1 VSRRR
6 TRRPRRPWHFAVGV
20 FAAVLLVAVTGS
32 TAGAYWVASS
42 VSLTS
47 TATGATAS
55 GTLAGTAGL
64 TTEYKFTGAGTASTP
79 TIAPLVFANTG
90 TAPLAVTVA
99 VSGVAGTLA
108 PNVVLT
114 FWAGSAGACAATIP
128 ASGTTIGTLAVPP
141 ALPAAF
147 ASVAAGASVTLCAAT
162 RLNTTVAASQ
172 GQTVSPVFTLTGRV
186 GTNWTATA
194 AGAAFTQ
201 SVFRVPDPAPITCA
215 DGTGLGAGTVTL
227 SWAGVSGATTYR
239 IIKTSDSSIV
249 KASNAATSRTVNG
262 LELGLVSVL
271 GPGTVP
277 VLVQSLDST
286 YGTTS
291 AGTTV
296 NLQYSLLLT
305 VLQVKCPL

>member
-1 VSRRR
+1 MSAQPRI
-6 TRRPRRPWHFAVGV
+6 RRPWRFALGV
-20 FAAVLLVAVTGS
+20 FVATVLVAVTGS

-47 TATGATAS
+47 TANGATAS
-55 GTLAGTAGL
+55 GTLGGTAGL
-64 TTEYKFTGAGTASTP
+64 TKTYQFTGAGSASTP

-90 TAPLAVTVA
+90 TAPLAVTLA
-99 VSGVAGTLA
+99 VSGLTGSLA

-114 FWAGSAGACAATIP
+114 FWAGSAGTCAATIP
-128 ASGTTIGTLAVPP
+128 GTGTSVGTLAVPP
-141 ALPAAF
+141 TLPAAF
-147 ASVAAGASVTLCAAT
+147 GSVAAGTSVTLCAAT
-162 RLNTTVAASQ
+162 RLNTTVALSQ

-194 AGAAFTQ
+194 AGTAFTQ
-201 SVFRVPDPAPITCA
+201 SVYRVPDPTPVTCV
-215 DGTGLGAGTVTL
+215 DGTGLNSGTVTL
-227 SWAGVSGATTYR
+227 SWPAVSGATTYR
-239 IIKTSDSSIV
+239 IIKTSDGSVV

-262 LELGLVSVL
+262 LELGLLSVL

-296 NLQYSLLLT
+296 NLQYSLLAT
-305 VLQVKCPL
+305 VLQVKCPA